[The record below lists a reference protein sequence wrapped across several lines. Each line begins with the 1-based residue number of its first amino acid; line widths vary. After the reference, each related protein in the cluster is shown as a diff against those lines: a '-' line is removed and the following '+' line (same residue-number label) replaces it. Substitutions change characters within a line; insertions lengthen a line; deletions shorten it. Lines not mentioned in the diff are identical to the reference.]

1 MTLKIATEPGNS
13 QVEVAEDAK
22 VFEALSEA
30 QQQYAQYLALNE
42 TALLAQVWSDALVVP
57 PPPDPLSLTVW
68 PDSGSER

>member
-1 MTLKIATEPGNS
+1 MTVKLTTESGSS
-13 QVEVAEDAK
+13 QAEVAQDAK

-42 TALLAQVWSDALVVP
+42 TALLVQVWSDALVVP